1 MPTYK
6 APLDDVRFLLN
17 EVLAVEELS
26 QLPGYEEATPDLLM
40 SVLEEGGKLC
50 EDVLQPINQS
60 GDAEGCRIENGQV
73 FTPKGFKEAYH
84 EFVQGGWPA
93 MTGSAEYGGQGLP
106 HLSRFIFDEFL
117 CSANL
122 SFSMYPELGH
132 GAALT
137 LEKWGSQELKE
148 RFLPKIIS
156 GEWGGT
162 MCLTEAHA
170 GTDLG
175 MIRTKAV
182 PVGDGAYALT
192 GSKIF
197 ISAGDHDLAPNVV
210 HLVLAKLPDAPA
222 GTRGISLFI
231 VPKFLPTEEG
241 DVGTFNQVSC
251 GSIEHK
257 MGIKGNATC
266 VINFDGAKGWLVGEE
281 HKGMRAM
288 FTMMNGARL
297 GVGMQGLGLAEVAY
311 QNARAYALDRI
322 QGRSLTGKKAPE
334 QEADPIIVHP
344 DVRKMLLTMKA
355 YTEGERAL
363 AYWVGKL
370 IDIEERHPDAEKR
383 AEATDLVALMTPI
396 IKAFLTDTGYESAN
410 LGLQV
415 YGGHGYIR
423 EWGMEQ
429 FVRDA
434 RIAQIY
440 EGTNGVQAM
449 DLIGRKVPEGNGRL
463 LRRLLALVQAD
474 VKAAAGDARLAP
486 MAQQLGDALRK
497 VQESVMATMQAATK
511 NPDEVGAAA
520 TDFLRMMGLVTTGWM
535 WLKMARVALEKM
547 PTANGDAAF
556 YDAKVKTARFY
567 FAKILPQVETL
578 AATIRTG
585 AAPVM
590 ELEAAAF

>member
-1 MPTYK
+1 
-6 APLDDVRFLLN
+6 
-17 EVLAVEELS
+17 
-26 QLPGYEEATPDLLM
+26 
-40 SVLEEGGKLC
+40 
-50 EDVLQPINQS
+50 
-60 GDAEGCRIENGQV
+60 
-73 FTPKGFKEAYH
+73 
-84 EFVQGGWPA
+84 
-93 MTGSAEYGGQGLP
+93 
-106 HLSRFIFDEFL
+106 
-117 CSANL
+117 
-122 SFSMYPELGH
+122 
-132 GAALT
+132 
-137 LEKWGSQELKE
+137 
-148 RFLPKIIS
+148 
-156 GEWGGT
+156 
-162 MCLTEAHA
+162 
-170 GTDLG
+170 
-175 MIRTKAV
+175 
-182 PVGDGAYALT
+182 
-192 GSKIF
+192 
-197 ISAGDHDLAPNVV
+197 
-210 HLVLAKLPDAPA
+210 
-222 GTRGISLFI
+222 
-231 VPKFLPTEEG
+231 
-241 DVGTFNQVSC
+241 
-251 GSIEHK
+251 
-257 MGIKGNATC
+257 
-266 VINFDGAKGWLVGEE
+266 
-281 HKGMRAM
+281 MRAM

-322 QGRSLTGKKAPE
+322 QGRALTGKKAPE

-370 IDIEERHPDAEKR
+370 IDIEERHPDPEKR

-463 LRRLLALVQAD
+463 LRRLLVLVQAD

-486 MAQQLGDALRK
+486 MARQLGDALRK
-497 VQESVMATMQAATK
+497 VQESAMATMQAATK

-520 TDFLRMMGLVTTGWM
+520 TDFLRMVGLVTTGWM

-578 AATIRTG
+578 AATIKTG